1 MAAGSRGVLVGLA
14 VAAVVAVL
22 AVLLL
27 GRPSKAAYTPMT
39 ATTLSTRLLTQP
51 ICYLPLAMVGLAL
64 VGTLWSEASW
74 SVRLQAVS
82 PTLKLL
88 MLPGLFWHW
97 VALALFILA
106 CMTDWFDGYVARRLD
121 QVSPLGR
128 FLDPIADKLVVA
140 AVLLILVSVRHID
153 GWAILAALIIL
164 CREILVSGLREFL
177 AELRVGVP
185 VSMLAKWKTAVQM
198 IALGFLIVARP
209 ASELPINAM
218 LIGEILLWLAAG
230 LTLITGYDY
239 MMIGLKHMAAQQPA
253 NPPAGG
259 SHDAR

>member
-1 MAAGSRGVLVGLA
+1 MMNFANILTMSRIAAIPAIVGF
-14 VAAVVAVL
+14 
-22 AVLLL
+22 
-27 GRPSKAAYTPMT
+27 M
-39 ATTLSTRLLTQP
+39 
-51 ICYLPLAMVGLAL
+51 
-64 VGTLWSEASW
+64 
-74 SVRLQAVS
+74 
-82 PTLKLL
+82 
-88 MLPGLFWHW
+88 MLHAPAWHW
-97 VALALFILA
+97 VALALFVLA
-106 CMTDWFDGYVARRLD
+106 CATDWFDGYVARRLD

-209 ASELPINAM
+209 ASELPIDAM
-218 LIGEILLWLAAG
+218 LIGEILLWIAAG
-230 LTLITGYDY
+230 LTLVTGYDY
-239 MMIGLKHMAAQQPA
+239 MMIGLKHMAAEQPA
-253 NPPAGG
+253 DPRAGR
-259 SHDAR
+259 SPDAG